1 MYVQTFLC
9 FLNEIKHITMK
20 AIKVVKDPKEFQLLA
35 DGTRRKIIFLLRAT
49 EMTVSQISSNLG
61 LTPQAI
67 YHHIK
72 KLLKADLVTVERE
85 ERVGHLIE
93 SYYRVTA
100 EVFLCSVGVTPS
112 GREFFEKQTKTI
124 LDSLVRVG
132 FKLEYD
138 EDDIQY
144 LIEKQDEL
152 LKCCGEKDFEEIM
165 KDTLDDFDNNTL
177 ALVKDFGTLIAM
189 TDAEFEKK
197 QQLHREFRDVLKSL
211 EK

>member
-1 MYVQTFLC
+1 
-9 FLNEIKHITMK
+9 MK

>member
-100 EVFLCSVGVTPS
+100 EAFLCSVGVTPS

-138 EDDIQY
+138 EDDIQC

-177 ALVKDFGTLIAM
+177 ALVKDFGSLIAM

>member
-1 MYVQTFLC
+1 
-9 FLNEIKHITMK
+9 MK
-20 AIKVVKDPKEFQLLA
+20 AVKVVNDPQEFQLLA

-49 EMTVSQISSNLG
+49 EMTVSQIASNLG

-72 KLLKADLVTVERE
+72 KLQKADLVTVERE

-93 SYYRVTA
+93 SYYRATA
-100 EVFLCSVGVTPS
+100 EAFLCSVGVTPS
-112 GREFFEKQTKTI
+112 GREFFEKQTKTT
-124 LDSLVRVG
+124 LDSLVKIG

-138 EDDIQY
+138 EDAIQY

-152 LKCCGEKDFEEIM
+152 LKCCSEKDFEENM
-165 KDTLDDFDNNTL
+165 KDNLEGLDNNTL
-177 ALVKDFGTLIAM
+177 ALVKDFGSLLAM
-189 TDAEFEKK
+189 TDAEFKKK
-197 QQLHREFRDVLKSL
+197 QQLNRAFRDALKSL

>member
-1 MYVQTFLC
+1 
-9 FLNEIKHITMK
+9 MK
-20 AIKVVKDPKEFQLLA
+20 AVKVVNDPQEFQLLA

-72 KLLKADLVTVERE
+72 KLQNADLITVERE

-93 SYYRVTA
+93 SYYRATA
-100 EVFLCSVGVTPS
+100 EAFLCSVGVTPS
-112 GREFFEKQTKTI
+112 GREFFEKQTKTV
-124 LDSLVRVG
+124 LDSLVRIG

-138 EDDIQY
+138 EDDIQH

-152 LKCCGEKDFEEIM
+152 LKCCSEKDFEENLTN
-165 KDTLDDFDNNTL
+165 TLDDLDNNTL
-177 ALVKDFGTLIAM
+177 ALTKDFGKLIAM
-189 TDAEFEKK
+189 TDEEFEKH
-197 QQLHREFRDVLKSL
+197 QQLKREFRDALKSL

>member
-1 MYVQTFLC
+1 
-9 FLNEIKHITMK
+9 MK
-20 AIKVVKDPKEFQLLA
+20 AIKVVNDPQEFQLLA

-49 EMTVSQISSNLG
+49 EMTVSQIASNLG

-72 KLLKADLVTVERE
+72 KLQKADLVAVARE

-93 SYYRVTA
+93 SYYRATA
-100 EVFLCSVGVTPS
+100 EAFLCSVGVTPS
-112 GREFFEKQTKTI
+112 GREFFEKQTKTT
-124 LDSLVRVG
+124 LDALVRVG

-138 EDDIQY
+138 EDDIQH

-152 LKCCGEKDFEEIM
+152 LKCCGEKDYEENL
-165 KDTLDDFDNNTL
+165 KDTLDDIDNNTL
-177 ALVKDFGTLIAM
+177 ALVKDFGTLIAS
-189 TDAEFEKK
+189 TDEEFEKK
-197 QQLHREFRDVLKSL
+197 QQLQREFRDALKSL

>member
-1 MYVQTFLC
+1 
-9 FLNEIKHITMK
+9 MK
-20 AIKVVKDPKEFQLLA
+20 AVKVVNDPQEFQLLA

-49 EMTVSQISSNLG
+49 EMTVSQIASNLG

-72 KLLKADLVTVERE
+72 KLQKADLVTVERE

-93 SYYRVTA
+93 SHYRATA
-100 EVFLCSVGVTPS
+100 EAFLCSVGVTPS
-112 GREFFEKQTKTI
+112 GREFFEKQTETT
-124 LDSLVRVG
+124 LDSLVRIG

-138 EDDIQY
+138 EGDIQY

-152 LKCCGEKDFEEIM
+152 LKCCDEKDFEENM
-165 KDTLDDFDNNTL
+165 KDALDDLDNNTL
-177 ALVKDFGTLIAM
+177 ALVKDFGSLLAM
-189 TDAEFEKK
+189 TDEEFKKK
-197 QQLHREFRDVLKSL
+197 QQLNSEFRDALKSL

>member
-1 MYVQTFLC
+1 
-9 FLNEIKHITMK
+9 MK
-20 AIKVVKDPKEFQLLA
+20 AIKVVNDPQEFQLLA

-49 EMTVSQISSNLG
+49 EMTVSQIASNLG

-72 KLLKADLVTVERE
+72 KLQKADLVAVARE

-93 SYYRVTA
+93 SYYRATA
-100 EVFLCSVGVTPS
+100 EAFLCSVGVTPS
-112 GREFFEKQTKTI
+112 GREFFEKQTKTT
-124 LDSLVRVG
+124 LDALVRVG

-138 EDDIQY
+138 EDDIQH

-152 LKCCGEKDFEEIM
+152 LKCCGEKDYEENL
-165 KDTLDDFDNNTL
+165 KDTLDDIDNNTL
-177 ALVKDFGTLIAM
+177 ALVKDFGALIAS
-189 TDAEFEKK
+189 TDEEFEKK
-197 QQLHREFRDVLKSL
+197 QQLQREFRDALKSL

>member
-1 MYVQTFLC
+1 
-9 FLNEIKHITMK
+9 MK
-20 AIKVVKDPKEFQLLA
+20 SVKVVNDPKEFQLLA
-35 DGTRRKIIFLLRAT
+35 DGTRRKIIFLLRTT

-93 SYYRVTA
+93 SYYRATA
-100 EVFLCSVGVTPS
+100 EAFLCSVGVTPS
-112 GREFFEKQTKTI
+112 GREFFEKQTKTT

-132 FKLEYD
+132 FKLEYG
-138 EDDIQY
+138 EDDIQL

-152 LKCCGEKDFEEIM
+152 LRCCGEKDFGENM
-165 KDTLDDFDNNTL
+165 KDTLDDLDNTTL
-177 ALVKDFGTLIAM
+177 ALTQDFGKLIAM
-189 TDAEFEKK
+189 TDEEFENHQNLK
-197 QQLHREFRDVLKSL
+197 REFRDALKSL

>member
-1 MYVQTFLC
+1 
-9 FLNEIKHITMK
+9 MK
-20 AIKVVKDPKEFQLLA
+20 AIKVVNDPQEFQLLA

-49 EMTVSQISSNLG
+49 EMTVSQIASNLG
-61 LTPQAI
+61 VTPQAI

-72 KLLKADLVTVERE
+72 KLQKADLVTVARE

-93 SYYRVTA
+93 SYYRATA
-100 EVFLCSVGVTPS
+100 EAFLCSVGVTPS
-112 GREFFEKQTKTI
+112 GREFFEKQTKTT

-138 EDDIQY
+138 EDDIQS

-152 LKCCGEKDFEEIM
+152 LKCCGENDFEENLTN
-165 KDTLDDFDNNTL
+165 TLYDLDNNTL
-177 ALVKDFGTLIAM
+177 SLTKDFGTLIAM
-189 TDAEFEKK
+189 TDEEFKKK
-197 QQLHREFRDVLKSL
+197 QQLQQEFRDALKSL

>member
-1 MYVQTFLC
+1 
-9 FLNEIKHITMK
+9 MK
-20 AIKVVKDPKEFQLLA
+20 AIKVVNDPQEFQLLA

-49 EMTVSQISSNLG
+49 EMTVSQIASNLG

-72 KLLKADLVTVERE
+72 KLQKADLVAVARE

-93 SYYRVTA
+93 SYYRATA
-100 EVFLCSVGVTPS
+100 EAFLCSVGVTPS
-112 GREFFEKQTKTI
+112 GREFFEKQTKTT
-124 LDSLVRVG
+124 LDALVRVG

-138 EDDIQY
+138 EDDIQH

-152 LKCCGEKDFEEIM
+152 LKCCGEKDYEENL
-165 KDTLDDFDNNTL
+165 KDTLDDIDNNTL
-177 ALVKDFGTLIAM
+177 ALVKDFGTLIAS
-189 TDAEFEKK
+189 TDEEFEKK
-197 QQLHREFRDVLKSL
+197 QQLQREFRDTLKSL

>member
-1 MYVQTFLC
+1 
-9 FLNEIKHITMK
+9 MK
-20 AIKVVKDPKEFQLLA
+20 AVKVVNDPKEFQLLA
-35 DGTRRKIIFLLRAT
+35 DGTRRKIVFLLRAT

-85 ERVGHLIE
+85 QRVGHLIE
-93 SYYRVTA
+93 SYYRATA
-100 EVFLCSVGVTPS
+100 EAFLCSVGITPS

-124 LDSLVRVG
+124 LDSLVRIG
-132 FKLEYD
+132 FKLEYSED
-138 EDDIQY
+138 EIQY
-144 LIEKQDEL
+144 LIDKQDEL
-152 LKCCGEKDFEEIM
+152 LKCCSEKGFEENL
-165 KDTLDDFDNNTL
+165 KDTLDDLDNNTL
-177 ALVKDFGTLIAM
+177 ALVKDFGSLLAM

-197 QQLHREFRDVLKSL
+197 QQLQRGFRDALKSL

>member
-138 EDDIQY
+138 EDDIQC

-177 ALVKDFGTLIAM
+177 ALVKDFGSLIAM

>member
-1 MYVQTFLC
+1 M
-9 FLNEIKHITMK
+9 MK
-20 AIKVVKDPKEFQLLA
+20 AIKVVNDPQEFQLLA

-49 EMTVSQISSNLG
+49 EMTVSQIASNLG

-72 KLLKADLVTVERE
+72 KLQKADLVAVARE

-93 SYYRVTA
+93 SYYRATA
-100 EVFLCSVGVTPS
+100 EAFLCSVGVTPS
-112 GREFFEKQTKTI
+112 GREFFEKQTKTT
-124 LDSLVRVG
+124 LDALVRVG

-138 EDDIQY
+138 EDDIQH

-152 LKCCGEKDFEEIM
+152 LKCCGEKDYEENL
-165 KDTLDDFDNNTL
+165 KDTLDDIDNNTL
-177 ALVKDFGTLIAM
+177 ALVKDFGTLIAS
-189 TDAEFEKK
+189 TDEEFKKK
-197 QQLHREFRDVLKSL
+197 QQLQREFRDALKSL

>member
-177 ALVKDFGTLIAM
+177 ALVKDFGSLIAM

>member
-1 MYVQTFLC
+1 
-9 FLNEIKHITMK
+9 MK
-20 AIKVVKDPKEFQLLA
+20 AIKVVNDPKEFQLLA

-72 KLLKADLVTVERE
+72 KLQKADLVTVARE

-93 SYYRVTA
+93 SYYRATA
-100 EVFLCSVGVTPS
+100 EAFLCSVGVTPS

-124 LDSLVRVG
+124 LDSLVRIG
-132 FKLEYD
+132 FKLEYGED
-138 EDDIQY
+138 EIQY
-144 LIEKQDEL
+144 LIDKQDEL
-152 LKCCGEKDFEEIM
+152 LKCCSEKDFEENL
-165 KDTLDDFDNNTL
+165 KDALDDLDNNTL
-177 ALVKDFGTLIAM
+177 ALVKDFGSLLAM

-197 QQLHREFRDVLKSL
+197 QQLQREFRDALKSL

>member
-100 EVFLCSVGVTPS
+100 EAFLCSVGVTPS

-138 EDDIQY
+138 EDDIQC

>member
-1 MYVQTFLC
+1 
-9 FLNEIKHITMK
+9 MK

-49 EMTVSQISSNLG
+49 EMTVSQISSHLG

-138 EDDIQY
+138 EDDIQC

-177 ALVKDFGTLIAM
+177 ALVKDFGSLIAM

>member
-1 MYVQTFLC
+1 
-9 FLNEIKHITMK
+9 MK

-177 ALVKDFGTLIAM
+177 ALVKDFGSLIAM

>member
-1 MYVQTFLC
+1 
-9 FLNEIKHITMK
+9 MK
-20 AIKVVKDPKEFQLLA
+20 AVKVVNDPQEFQLLA

-49 EMTVSQISSNLG
+49 EMTVSQISSNLS

-72 KLLKADLVTVERE
+72 KLQNAGFVTVERE

-93 SYYRVTA
+93 SYYRATA
-100 EVFLCSVGVTPS
+100 EAFLCSVGVTPS
-112 GREFFEKQTKTI
+112 GREFFEKQTKTT
-124 LDSLVRVG
+124 LDALVRVG

-138 EDDIQY
+138 EDEVQH

-152 LKCCGEKDFEEIM
+152 LKCCDEKDFEENL
-165 KDTLDDFDNNTL
+165 KDNLNDLDNNTL
-177 ALVKDFGTLIAM
+177 ALVKDFGKLIVM
-189 TDAEFEKK
+189 TDKEFEKH
-197 QQLHREFRDVLKSL
+197 QQLKREFRDALKSL